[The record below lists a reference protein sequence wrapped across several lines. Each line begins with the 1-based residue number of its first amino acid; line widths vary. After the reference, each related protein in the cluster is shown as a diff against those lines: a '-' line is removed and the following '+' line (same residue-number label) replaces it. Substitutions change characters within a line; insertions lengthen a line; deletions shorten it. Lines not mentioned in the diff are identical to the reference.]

1 MDSKPRLKW
10 TSQLH
15 QLFVDA
21 VSQLGGVDK
30 ATPKYVMRVM
40 GVPGLTLHH
49 LKSHLQK
56 YRLAKNRE
64 SSIPRGNRRR
74 DAKVTHRWTS
84 EDATT
89 QDEANEAPPQCEY
102 AGITNCPYLDS
113 SACSVDS
120 AHQNVLC
127 VGYRTTLKMQMA
139 VQRKLQE
146 QIEVQRHLQLRIEAQ
161 GKYLQSV
168 LKKAQEALA
177 GYSSSSIGI
186 EAVRT
191 ELSELVSAMD
201 TESLSSSISPGDSSA
216 ESCLTC
222 GDVMETKEGNS
233 LKQDD
238 SSSAL
243 HRSQESD
250 EFSQKTTKRM
260 QNDVPD
266 DLCRAKRSCRRSSFT
281 IQEELDLNI

>member
-64 SSIPRGNRRR
+64 SSILRGNRRR
-74 DAKVTHRWTS
+74 DAKVTHQWTS

-89 QDEANEAPPQCEY
+89 QDEANEAPPQCE
-102 AGITNCPYLDS
+102 
-113 SACSVDS
+113 
-120 AHQNVLC
+120 
-127 VGYRTTLKMQMA
+127 TTLKMQME

-177 GYSSSSIGI
+177 GYSSSAIGI

-201 TESLSSSISPGDSSA
+201 TECLSSSISPGDSSA

-260 QNDVPD
+260 QNDVHD

>member
-1 MDSKPRLKW
+1 M
-10 TSQLH
+10 
-15 QLFVDA
+15 
-21 VSQLGGVDK
+21 
-30 ATPKYVMRVM
+30 
-40 GVPGLTLHH
+40 
-49 LKSHLQK
+49 
-56 YRLAKNRE
+56 
-64 SSIPRGNRRR
+64 
-74 DAKVTHRWTS
+74 
-84 EDATT
+84 
-89 QDEANEAPPQCEY
+89 
-102 AGITNCPYLDS
+102 
-113 SACSVDS
+113 
-120 AHQNVLC
+120 
-127 VGYRTTLKMQMA
+127 
-139 VQRKLQE
+139 
-146 QIEVQRHLQLRIEAQ
+146 QRHLQLRIEAQ

-177 GYSSSSIGI
+177 GYSLSAIGI

-201 TESLSSSISPGDSSA
+201 TECLSSSISPGDSSA

-260 QNDVPD
+260 QNDVND
-266 DLCRAKRSCRRSSFT
+266 DLCRDKRNCQRSSFT

>member
-10 TSQLH
+10 TPQLH
-15 QLFVDA
+15 QLFLDA
-21 VSQLGGVDK
+21 VSQLGGVD
-30 ATPKYVMRVM
+30 
-40 GVPGLTLHH
+40 
-49 LKSHLQK
+49 
-56 YRLAKNRE
+56 N
-64 SSIPRGNRRR
+64 
-74 DAKVTHRWTS
+74 AKVTHRWTS

-89 QDEANEAPPQCEY
+89 QDEATEAPPQCE
-102 AGITNCPYLDS
+102 
-113 SACSVDS
+113 
-120 AHQNVLC
+120 
-127 VGYRTTLKMQMA
+127 TTLKMQM
-139 VQRKLQE
+139 
-146 QIEVQRHLQLRIEAQ
+146 EVQRHLQLRIEAQ

-177 GYSSSSIGI
+177 GYSLSAIGI

-201 TESLSSSISPGDSSA
+201 TECLTSSISHGDSSA

-260 QNDVPD
+260 QNDDV
-266 DLCRAKRSCRRSSFT
+266 CRAKRSCRREEDRSSFT
-281 IQEELDLNI
+281 MQEELDLNT

>member
-1 MDSKPRLKW
+1 
-10 TSQLH
+10 
-15 QLFVDA
+15 
-21 VSQLGGVDK
+21 
-30 ATPKYVMRVM
+30 
-40 GVPGLTLHH
+40 
-49 LKSHLQK
+49 
-56 YRLAKNRE
+56 
-64 SSIPRGNRRR
+64 
-74 DAKVTHRWTS
+74 
-84 EDATT
+84 
-89 QDEANEAPPQCEY
+89 
-102 AGITNCPYLDS
+102 
-113 SACSVDS
+113 
-120 AHQNVLC
+120 
-127 VGYRTTLKMQMA
+127 MQME

-146 QIEVQRHLQLRIEAQ
+146 QIEASALGDARCHGFQLNWVQRHLQLRIEAQ

-177 GYSSSSIGI
+177 GYSLSAIGI

-201 TESLSSSISPGDSSA
+201 TECLTSSISHGDSSA

-260 QNDVPD
+260 QNDDV
-266 DLCRAKRSCRRSSFT
+266 CRAKRSCRREEDRSSFT
-281 IQEELDLNI
+281 MQEELDLNT